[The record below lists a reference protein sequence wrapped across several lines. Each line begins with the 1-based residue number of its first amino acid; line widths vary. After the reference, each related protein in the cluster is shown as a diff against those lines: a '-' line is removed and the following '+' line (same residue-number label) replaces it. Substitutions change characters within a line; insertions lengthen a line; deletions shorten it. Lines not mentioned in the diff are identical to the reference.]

1 MESPIVIFFKNLF
14 TQKRKLG
21 PHTIYKV
28 QARAN
33 IEDL

>member
-21 PHTIYKV
+21 PQSIHKV
-28 QARAN
+28 QPRAN